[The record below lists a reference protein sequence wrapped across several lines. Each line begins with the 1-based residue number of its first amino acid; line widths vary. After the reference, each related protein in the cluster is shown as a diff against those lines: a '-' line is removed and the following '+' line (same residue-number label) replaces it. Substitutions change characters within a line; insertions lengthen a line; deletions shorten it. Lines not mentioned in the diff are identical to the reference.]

1 MKNWLASQNKPN
13 VQSVFIGQLV
23 TELCLGLGLDADL
36 TGEKVEAE
44 MKAFTVQDFFAM
56 NLRLGGDDAPLIG
69 DKEEEEDD
77 DGNEEQQQ
85 QGGEVIPHGGP
96 VMMDWESVRSFLM
109 VYKDDWLDESVGR
122 KERPISINVL
132 NIQGPS

>member
-1 MKNWLASQNKPN
+1 MKKWLASQNKPN
-13 VQSVFIGQLV
+13 DQSVCIGPLV
-23 TELCLGLGLDADL
+23 IELCLGLGIDADL

-85 QGGEVIPHGGP
+85 QGGDGIPHGTLP
-96 VMMDWESVRSFLM
+96 LF
-109 VYKDDWLDESVGR
+109 VGNGKNR
-122 KERPISINVL
+122 
-132 NIQGPS
+132 